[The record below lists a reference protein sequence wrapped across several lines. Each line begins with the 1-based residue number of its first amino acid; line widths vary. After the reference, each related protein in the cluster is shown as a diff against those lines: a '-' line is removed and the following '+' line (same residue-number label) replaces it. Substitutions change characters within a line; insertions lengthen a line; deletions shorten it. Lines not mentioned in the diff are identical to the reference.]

1 MKDSM
6 LRVRRRGV
14 GTRRRVIG
22 TSANRVSGRSRVSRS
37 GTEHGNARRHD
48 PERSNKQFWSVVLA
62 TPPQQA
68 LGSSKWRGDWLART
82 NAHSLERQTGETACV
97 VCNGALCKP
106 ILTTQVTSPSTIR
119 IQSFRRKSATTRCV
133 SEPRRC
139 RKHLL
144 FSQFLRLSCSQK
156 RKVLLAIALA
166 LYLQRSCRFAPI
178 VAAVCGRPSP
188 HTPRRRPRGYFIVN
202 AAVMVQV
209 SDPNEAFPCASHPLG
224 QGRAGFY
231 RYGPRFQAPLAGG
244 PHVSLCEMKQHLS
257 TAFICTDANYSLSQ
271 EPPNFFVWRPH
282 KLLRN
287 SSRAGHHM

>member
-1 MKDSM
+1 MFVFKPLFGGNSWNERFDVA
-6 LRVRRRGV
+6 RPTPRG
-14 GTRRRVIG
+14 RYS
-22 TSANRVSGRSRVSRS
+22 TSSHRNECEPSQWKKSSV
-37 GTEHGNARRHD
+37 
-48 PERSNKQFWSVVLA
+48 PERNRAWKCPKTRPRAQQQAILVGRFGD

-257 TAFICTDANYSLSQ
+257 NPFICTDANYSLSQ
-271 EPPNFFVWRPH
+271 EPPNFFV
-282 KLLRN
+282 
-287 SSRAGHHM
+287 